1 MQTSEDLYWGGEL
14 QYSGVVSPM
23 HNFEASES
31 KRALSNGF
39 VESARNSYNPGGEI
53 VEPPSQFNQGNG
65 HFNMHEMLWAEDE
78 IEPGESRRGPAKVSV
93 NSSFSYREMLDPS
106 FAEINQGDGLS
117 YMHVDGGFHNAS
129 SYSYKDSK
137 RAPFETSNHGEQFD
151 FNSADLVIH
160 NQQPSDGKG
169 TNLAPFE
176 TPNYIETSSFNGF
189 HNVIHKQNSS
199 DFRHLKRERELFG
212 MEYSFMPAR
221 GNESE
226 KPSSTF
232 RNEYHSLQ
240 SHVKVEDNI
249 VLTPSTDLVSRASEV
264 VDSAINGCPSQRPTT
279 EGIEWSR
286 SKCLPSISCKNYGIH
301 SKFETEEELFQS
313 RRALPSRGMPGDT
326 SVKSSAV
333 VAQVQESDLQVSEHP
348 GVMPP
353 SSISTGS
360 NNILKKENEAPK
372 FYDSHISK
380 SSKTSEQS
388 NGDDDSDLCI
398 LEDMS
403 APARSNHVAMSDR
416 FVGAKQVLTSREPGI
431 QTVTHSRRKPND
443 ERVIFRVALQVNS
456 LASLCCL

>member
-1 MQTSEDLYWGGEL
+1 MQTSEDLFWGGEL
-14 QYSGVVSPM
+14 QNSGVVSPM

-31 KRALSNGF
+31 NRALSDGF
-39 VESARNSYNPGGEI
+39 VESARNTYNPGGEI
-53 VEPPSQFNQGNG
+53 VEPPSQFSQGNG

-78 IEPGESRRGPAKVSV
+78 IEPGVSRRAPANGLVKPTG

-106 FAEINQGDGLS
+106 FPEINQGDGFS
-117 YMHVDGGFHNAS
+117 YMHIDGGFHNAS
-129 SYSYKDSK
+129 SYSSKDSK
-137 RAPFETSNHGEQFD
+137 KALFETSNHREQFD
-151 FNSADLVIH
+151 FDSPDLVIH

-169 TNLAPFE
+169 TNLATFE
-176 TPNYIETSSFNGF
+176 TPDYIETSSFNSF
-189 HNVIHKQNSS
+189 HKQDSS

-221 GNESE
+221 GNKLE

-232 RNEYHSLQ
+232 RNEYHSSQ
-240 SHVKVEDNI
+240 SHVKVEDST
-249 VLTPSTDLVSRASEV
+249 VLTPSTDLVSRSSEV
-264 VDSAINGCPSQRPTT
+264 VDSV
-279 EGIEWSR
+279 
-286 SKCLPSISCKNYGIH
+286 KNYGIH
-301 SKFETEEELFQS
+301 SKFETKEELS
-313 RRALPSRGMPGDT
+313 MRALASRGMPGDT
-326 SVKSSAV
+326 SVESSAV
-333 VAQVQESDLQVSEHP
+333 VAQVQVSEHP

-353 SSISTGS
+353 SSINTGS
-360 NNILKKENEAPK
+360 NNILKMENEAPK

-380 SSKTSEQS
+380 ASYQGVQSKTSEQS

-403 APARSNHVAMSDR
+403 APARSNHVAMSER